1 MIVEAIPFAV
11 IAVSI
16 AATALVRTV
25 TRRAGVVAMP
35 RSDRWSRKPT
45 ALLGGVGIFVAFA
58 VGLLVLQP
66 RVDGLWPLMAAATFL
81 FGVGL
86 VDDLFSLRPYA
97 KLVMQVAAA
106 SMLPMVGLVL
116 PWTPSLIINDVIT
129 VFWMVGITN
138 AVNLLDNMDGLAGGV
153 TALACV
159 FQALYFLVNNQ
170 IVAAMVALLLASAVV
185 GFLAFNFHPASIFM
199 GDCGSLFLG
208 FMLGGMA
215 LLNNWGRSRGLVSV
229 LMTPVLI
236 MLVPIV
242 DTSLVTVTRILRG
255 RPVSQGGRDH
265 VSHRLVA
272 IGLSERRA
280 VLMLYGLTAVSG
292 WIAFE
297 LRYLHEEV
305 LYFVVPC
312 FALVVLFFA
321 LHLGM
326 IRVFEEGENPQG
338 NLLSSLVKFSYKRR
352 IAEVLFDLVLMM
364 LAYYGAFLLRFGG
377 TIPPDQMHFFE
388 RFAPLV
394 LGVEAVMF
402 LAGGLYRGLWRYVG
416 IEDVIVIFRC
426 VLMAGIGS
434 AGAVLLTQ
442 TRPRLSIAL
451 LILNTILLL
460 QLVAGS
466 RVALRMFRAW
476 LRSHAAR
483 DKKATPVLIYGAG
496 ARGDLLVR
504 QMLGQGKYIPLGFL
518 DDDLSKAGRRLH
530 GVSIY
535 SPSELWRV
543 TSKHTINE
551 VVISSAS
558 IPEEKVKA
566 LGIAVRRA

>member
-1 MIVEAIPFAV
+1 MIVEAIPFIV
-11 IAVSI
+11 IAVSM
-16 AATALVRTV
+16 ALTVLVRTV

-35 RSDRWSRKPT
+35 RSDRWNRKPT

-58 VGLLVLQP
+58 AGLLILHPQVY
-66 RVDGLWPLMAAATFL
+66 GLWPLMAAATFL
-81 FGVGL
+81 FSVGL
-86 VDDLFSLRPYA
+86 VDDLFTLRPYA

-106 SMLPMVGLVL
+106 SVLPMVGLVL
-116 PWTPSLIINDVIT
+116 PWTPSQFINDIIT

-170 IVAAMVALLLASAVV
+170 VAAALVVLLLASAVV

-215 LLNNWGRSRGLVSV
+215 LLNNWGRSRGLVAV

-242 DTSLVTVTRILRG
+242 DTSVVTVTRILRG
-255 RPVSQGGRDH
+255 RPVSQGGKDH

-297 LRYLHEEV
+297 LRFLHEET

-321 LHLGM
+321 LHMGM
-326 IRVFEEGENPQG
+326 IRVYEAGEKPQG
-338 NLLSSLVKFSYKRR
+338 NLLSSLVRFSYKRR

-377 TIPPDQMHFFE
+377 AIPTEQLRFFE

-394 LGVEAVMF
+394 LGIETVMF

-416 IEDVIVIFRC
+416 IEDVIVIVRC
-426 VLMAGIGS
+426 VLMAGMGS
-434 AGAVLLTQ
+434 AAAVLLTQ
-442 TRPRLSIAL
+442 VHPRLSIAL
-451 LILNTILLL
+451 LILNAILLL
-460 QLVAGS
+460 LLVAGS
-466 RVALRMFRAW
+466 RVSLRVLAAW
-476 LRSHAAR
+476 LHGHAAK
-483 DKKATPVLIYGAG
+483 DIKATPVLIYGAG

-504 QMLGQGKYIPLGFL
+504 EMLGQGKYIPLGFL

-530 GVSIY
+530 GISIY

-543 TSKHTINE
+543 TRKHTINE

-558 IPEEKVKA
+558 IPEEKAKA
-566 LGIAVRRA
+566 LGITVRRA

>member
-1 MIVEAIPFAV
+1 MTAEAIPLIV
-11 IAVSI
+11 VAVSI
-16 AATALVRTV
+16 AGTALVRTV
-25 TRRAGVVAMP
+25 SRRAGVVAVP
-35 RSDRWSRKPT
+35 RSDRWNRRPT
-45 ALLGGVGIFVAFA
+45 ALLGGIGIFVAFA
-58 VGLLVLQP
+58 TGMLVLQP
-66 RVDGLWPLMAAATFL
+66 HVYGLWPLLAASTFL

-86 VDDLFSLRPYA
+86 VDDLFTLQPYA

-106 SMLPMVGLVL
+106 SVLPMVGLVL
-116 PWTPSLIINDVIT
+116 PWTPSRIINDVIT

-153 TALACV
+153 TALACI

-170 IVAAMVALLLASAVV
+170 ALAAFVVLLLASAVA
-185 GFLAFNFHPASIFM
+185 GFLVFNFHPASIFM

-215 LLNNWGRSRGLVSV
+215 LLNNWGRSRGLVAV

-255 RPVSQGGRDH
+255 RPVSQGGKDH

-280 VLMLYGLTAVSG
+280 VLMLYGLAAASG

-297 LRYLHEEV
+297 LQYLHEEV

-321 LHLGM
+321 LHLGK
-326 IRVFEEGENPQG
+326 IRVYEEGDKPQG
-338 NLLSSLVKFSYKRR
+338 NLLSFLVEFSYKRR
-352 IAEVLFDLVLMM
+352 IAEVLFDLVLMTM
-364 LAYYGAFLLRFGG
+364 AYYGAFLLRFGG
-377 TIPPDQMHFFE
+377 TIPPDQIYFFE

-394 LGVEAVMF
+394 LGVETVMF

-416 IEDVIVIFRC
+416 IEDVIVIVRC

-442 TRPRLSIAL
+442 IRPRLSIAL
-451 LILNTILLL
+451 LILNAILLL
-460 QLVAGS
+460 LLVAGS
-466 RVALRMFRAW
+466 RVALRVFAAW
-476 LRSHAAR
+476 LRSHATR
-483 DKKATPVLIYGAG
+483 DNRATPVLIYGAG
-496 ARGDLLVR
+496 TRGDLLVR
-504 QMLGQGKYIPLGFL
+504 EMLDQKKYTPMGFL
-518 DDDLSKAGRRLH
+518 DDDLSKVGRCLH
-530 GVSIY
+530 GILIY

-543 TSKHTINE
+543 TRKHTINE

-558 IPEEKVKA
+558 IPEEKAKA
-566 LGIAVRRA
+566 LGLAVRRA